1 MKPDRNES
9 DSRKAGG
16 IINLKEKRPPTE
28 DAALAVKIAGSFEG
42 GDVRVFLPME
52 VFEELERR
60 VLRAKES
67 ELSGILLGDLYR
79 SPSFDYLEV
88 EGFLPLRETGA
99 RFTPETW
106 EALYAELDRR
116 KSDTNIIGW
125 FFSDPSGNLALEGYR
140 QFVHESFFDDPYQ
153 VAMGIDPSSGRYRF
167 FQWKEGEL
175 TPMPGH
181 YMFGPVARMEE
192 LKRLVARPPAEV
204 RTAAQGPGPRVQ
216 SQRRG
221 SHGGLFLNL
230 IVFLVFLL
238 TMGNLFW
245 TVMLLE
251 RVDGLA
257 EKVEAQASAHQA
269 LAKDVQ
275 LIELATK
282 SVSGRLMER
291 PGGVSRDQLSDVE
304 KRLAELSKSYVR
316 LKTQVDRSTGARE
329 GPRGRRGDVAPETA
343 HGAGQRPAAGGT
355 ASASPKPGA
364 TPPARPATASSAK
377 PAAGNPAPPAHPAP
391 KPNGKPAS
399 AASAAAPPAV
409 PAAPAPAEQPAVEP
423 AAGDP
428 AEPLPPSIEAPA
440 EPEEAPKGPPRPEDD
455 GMPPAELPPG
465 SEPPPGEDPA
475 PDPVSAGPQTGT
487 DSSAFETPLTAP

>member
-1 MKPDRNES
+1 MAPFREVTPLKPDRNDN
-9 DSRKAGG
+9 DSRKSGG

-28 DAALAVKIAGSFEG
+28 DPALAVKIAGSFEG

-60 VLRAKES
+60 VLRARES

-79 SPSFDYLEV
+79 SPAFDYLEV
-88 EGFLPLRETGA
+88 EGFLPLRDTGA

-192 LKRLVARPPAEV
+192 LKRLAARPPAEV
-204 RTAAQGPGPRVQ
+204 RTASQGPGPRVQ

-221 SHGGLFLNL
+221 SQGGLFLYVV
-230 IVFLVFLL
+230 IFLVVALA
-238 TMGNLFW
+238 MGNLLW
-245 TVMLLE
+245 TVTLLE
-251 RVDGLA
+251 RVDRFS
-257 EKVEAQASAHQA
+257 EKVDAQASAHQA

-275 LIELATK
+275 LVELATR

-291 PGGVSRDQLSDVE
+291 PGGVSRTQLSDLE
-304 KRLAELSKSYVR
+304 RRLAELSKSYVR
-316 LKTQVDRSTGARE
+316 LKTQLDRSTGARE
-329 GPRGRRGDVAPETA
+329 GSRDSDKKPPATA
-343 HGAGQRPAAGGT
+343 AA
-355 ASASPKPGA
+355 ASGKPGA
-364 TPPARPATASSAK
+364 KPSTTPDKPATKPAAATPAKPATAAS
-377 PAAGNPAPPAHPAP
+377 
-391 KPNGKPAS
+391 GKPS
-399 AASAAAPPAV
+399 SGTPAKA
-409 PAAPAPAEQPAVEP
+409 PAAPGARPPPPAAEQPAIEQPGGEP
-423 AAGDP
+423 A
-428 AEPLPPSIEAPA
+428 LPPSIEAPA
-440 EPEEAPKGPPRPEDD
+440 EPEEAPMGPPRPEDD
-455 GMPPAELPPG
+455 GMPPAELPPW
-465 SEPPPGEDPA
+465 SEPPPGEEPA
-475 PDPVSAGPQTGT
+475 PDQALEGAEPDT